1 MIPIKLCFSAF
12 GPYLERQEITFAPF
26 LASGL
31 VLIRGETGAGKTAI
45 LDAMTYALYGRSS
58 GGGRGDLASVRCLAA
73 QPAQETRGEPRFQVR
88 GKECC

>member
-58 GGGRGDLASVRCLAA
+58 GGGRNAGGLSLCRSKDGGGRSCRLHR
-73 QPAQETRGEPRFQVR
+73 
-88 GKECC
+88 